1 MFEIAILSI
10 YNGNGRRVDGHCCS
24 GSDEPCSGE
33 CRTFVT
39 TCLLQQTTVVPEV
52 PDCIFGSTSSSVLG
66 RNNINTAVPQNV
78 FYMNITFNFLWPV
91 SISFISY
98 SNIIFHNTK
107 LAKRNISDWIRLQ
120 NKHGNVTMN

>member
-1 MFEIAILSI
+1 M
-10 YNGNGRRVDGHCCS
+10 
-24 GSDEPCSGE
+24 
-33 CRTFVT
+33 
-39 TCLLQQTTVVPEV
+39 PEV

>member
-39 TCLLQQTTVVPEV
+39 ACLLQQTTVVPEV
-52 PDCIFGSTSSSVLG
+52 PDS
-66 RNNINTAVPQNV
+66 NTEWTA
-78 FYMNITFNFLWPV
+78 
-91 SISFISY
+91 SIELS
-98 SNIIFHNTK
+98 
-107 LAKRNISDWIRLQ
+107 WE
-120 NKHGNVTMN
+120 V